1 MWVKV
6 RFVWRWIVTVLR
18 VLVEQAARMALALRP
33 PDPGFLQHAD
43 RGSQYTG
50 STHQELLAK
59 SGIVVSMS
67 N

>member
-1 MWVKV
+1 M
-6 RFVWRWIVTVLR
+6 LR

-33 PDPGFLQHAD
+33 PDPCFLQHAD

-50 STHQELLAK
+50 PTHQELLAK